1 MSDGDVP
8 NAANRDE
15 ANRAR
20 GLGMEALRT
29 ANSAILAP
37 DRSNVSVV
45 VYQYKRAVRM
55 LKVSL
60 RMYENP
66 SVRDELNTA
75 LAGLARAEGPRRPG
89 QSGSSSARAAAERP
103 ADQAAGAST
112 RTGNSPE
119 FYPNIPQRNRQG
131 GCPGLIRRSRLCT
144 CVHPDYRVPIAF
156 IFFVAWGIILYRWVL
171 HRGPSWQNFVEY
183 ATPEAPT
190 GPWSIVER
198 IPRGLMLSMTVMFV
212 QRVIFGREEVNFF
225 FWSF

>member
-103 ADQAAGAST
+103 AATPAPSHGGAS
-112 RTGNSPE
+112 G
-119 FYPNIPQRNRQG
+119 QG
-131 GCPGLIRRSRLCT
+131 STAPAPLPSSRPWRPPLSST
-144 CVHPDYRVPIAF
+144 
-156 IFFVAWGIILYRWVL
+156 W
-171 HRGPSWQNFVEY
+171 
-183 ATPEAPT
+183 PT
-190 GPWSIVER
+190 ASLG
-198 IPRGLMLSMTVMFV
+198 
-212 QRVIFGREEVNFF
+212 
-225 FWSF
+225 